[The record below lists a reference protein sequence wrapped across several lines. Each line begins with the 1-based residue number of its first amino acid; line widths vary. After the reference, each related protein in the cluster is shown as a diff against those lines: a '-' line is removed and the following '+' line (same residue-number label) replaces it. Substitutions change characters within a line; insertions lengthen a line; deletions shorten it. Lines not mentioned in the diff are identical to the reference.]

1 MATVKR
7 RRVLTEG
14 GRTTRASTSAV
25 ANAGSP
31 SPAWH
36 AVPVA
41 SAVTRDE
48 CEEGNPPLPTMSE
61 ALNRPVMAHS
71 LNGLST
77 CATTTAMSAATRPTL
92 SPNVD
97 PVPLKETWPV
107 ISETSLRPCA
117 TSRGFPVARATRGS
131 SSKRPRPLVEKNRP
145 SKITQLAIGVK
156 IELNHTVSM
165 WRVREFERELM

>member
-7 RRVLTEG
+7 GRVLTEG

-97 PVPLKETWPV
+97 PVPLKET
-107 ISETSLRPCA
+107 
-117 TSRGFPVARATRGS
+117 
-131 SSKRPRPLVEKNRP
+131 
-145 SKITQLAIGVK
+145 
-156 IELNHTVSM
+156 
-165 WRVREFERELM
+165 